1 HCHTR
6 GGGGSSFFDVQY
18 KLPLAKTSLI
28 GSRPTQG
35 TFGIFEAE
43 IVAPGDPYRSVL
55 YYRMSKLGHGR
66 MPQFGSQIVDPRG
79 TKLIRDWI
87 SSFKSTVD
95 NADATKFERLR
106 KEQRFVLDIAPI
118 AAKVDATH
126 ATETL
131 SSLLKSP

>member
-1 HCHTR
+1 
-6 GGGGSSFFDVQY
+6 
-18 KLPLAKTSLI
+18 
-28 GSRPTQG
+28 
-35 TFGIFEAE
+35 
-43 IVAPGDPYRSVL
+43 
-55 YYRMSKLGHGR
+55 
-66 MPQFGSQIVDPRG
+66 PRG
-79 TKLIRDWI
+79 TKLVRDWI

-131 SSLLKSP
+131 SSLLKSPSGALAVVDEAESGRFQPHLRLFAIELGYSHADPAIRDLFERFIPEEQ